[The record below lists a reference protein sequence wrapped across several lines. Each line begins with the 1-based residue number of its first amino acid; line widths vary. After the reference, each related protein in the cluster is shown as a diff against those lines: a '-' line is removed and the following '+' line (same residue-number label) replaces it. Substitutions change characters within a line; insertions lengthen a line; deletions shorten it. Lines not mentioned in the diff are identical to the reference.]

1 MSIRHVTKCQQSS
14 RRVPIFIDG
23 DKRPLG
29 ITLQF
34 SLMINV
40 RHPELLFLIW
50 LWLTLYTCSFS
61 HVHQY
66 LVLYVAIKTKI
77 QNQKKYVH
85 VLYLSNNIIGTW
97 KKIHTKIWGRIFII
111 ISFLGVGVG
120 VGGGLKLFLVSVRA
134 SWLSNLSSINLE

>member
-1 MSIRHVTKCQQSS
+1 MCIRHVTECQQSS

-77 QNQKKYVH
+77 QNQNKYVH

-97 KKIHTKIWGRIFII
+97 KKQENSHKDMRQDIYNYLIF
-111 ISFLGVGVG
+111 FGGGVGEWWWI
-120 VGGGLKLFLVSVRA
+120 KIIFSFSASV
-134 SWLSNLSSINLE
+134 IIT

>member
-1 MSIRHVTKCQQSS
+1 MSMRHVTKCQQSS

-97 KKIHTKIWGRIFII
+97 KKQENSHKDMRQDIYNYLIFFFGGGGWGWWWIKIIFSFSASVI
-111 ISFLGVGVG
+111 IS
-120 VGGGLKLFLVSVRA
+120 
-134 SWLSNLSSINLE
+134 